1 MPGCGLGRPQP
12 PTRHAPAQE
21 GGRRAGTESILLA
34 AGLGAAAALAAAE
47 LPAAG
52 THMAACRDRLQRRL
66 LAAFPEVNKTIG

>member
-1 MPGCGLGRPQP
+1 VPGCGLGRPQP

-52 THMAACRDRLQRRL
+52 ANMAACRDRLQRRL
-66 LAAFPEVNKTIG
+66 LAAFPEVNNAIG

>member
-1 MPGCGLGRPQP
+1 MVCARLRLDRPQP
-12 PTRHAPAQE
+12 PTRRAAAQE

-52 THMAACRDRLQRRL
+52 AHMAACRDRLQRRL
-66 LAAFPEVNKTIG
+66 LAAFPEVGAP